1 MKVLADNNLSILM
14 NEVRHG
20 NKDAF
25 GKLYQDIKVPVYTII
40 WRIVRNTSVAEE
52 IMQELF
58 LKIYV
63 SPPDENVKNIRAW
76 IFSIAHNLAVDYLRK
91 HKSDF
96 TGEVLESNMETAD
109 IIAERRVDINSAV
122 NRLTVPESE
131 IITLHTLC
139 GFSFKEISV
148 ITKKSIPS
156 VYRLYRKAI
165 KNLHKSLN
173 GGYEK

>member
-1 MKVLADNNLSILM
+1 M

-63 SPPDENVKNIRAW
+63 SPPDE
-76 IFSIAHNLAVDYLRK
+76 
-91 HKSDF
+91 
-96 TGEVLESNMETAD
+96 
-109 IIAERRVDINSAV
+109 
-122 NRLTVPESE
+122 
-131 IITLHTLC
+131 
-139 GFSFKEISV
+139 
-148 ITKKSIPS
+148 
-156 VYRLYRKAI
+156 

-173 GGYEK
+173 GGYEKWEN

>member
-1 MKVLADNNLSILM
+1 M

-63 SPPDENVKNIRAW
+63 SPPDENV
-76 IFSIAHNLAVDYLRK
+76 NLNFRQTGNAIVCDY
-91 HKSDF
+91 S
-96 TGEVLESNMETAD
+96 
-109 IIAERRVDINSAV
+109 
-122 NRLTVPESE
+122 
-131 IITLHTLC
+131 
-139 GFSFKEISV
+139 
-148 ITKKSIPS
+148 
-156 VYRLYRKAI
+156 
-165 KNLHKSLN
+165 
-173 GGYEK
+173 